1 MLRQYSSR
9 RVLAFCLWD
18 WLGSAGLLVAAAVL
32 RARLGDLPAW
42 LRDLA
47 AALDVTVG
55 GTESAASPVAAL
67 PLSLGVLIL
76 VLTLWPLVFLSFSVY
91 DGRRSPTVGAELRRV
106 FLATCAATLLLAG
119 ALFFTYREASRLLV
133 IIFFVLD
140 TALLLGS
147 RFALWGYRRV
157 TKHRHSLEH
166 RRVVVVGAGPVG
178 RKAVEQLKRCSWAGI
193 DLVGYV
199 DDDPQKQQRVYQD
212 LPVLGILDQLPQIVA
227 ANGIGAAVVAL
238 PLGAHERIVQVCRM
252 LQDLSVR
259 VHVIP
264 DLFALSFPSA
274 TLDGFGGIPV
284 IYLGQPGMHGW
295 RRVSKRAFDCAVALL
310 TLILLSPA
318 LVLIGLLIKLES
330 PGPVI
335 FRQQRVGERGQPFTM
350 LKFRSMQVG
359 SNPGA
364 HAAHVKRLIE
374 ENLKPQDL
382 SAAGSA
388 TLKMDH
394 DPRITRIGRF
404 IRKTSLDELPQLFNV
419 LRGEMSLVG
428 PRPPLPYEV
437 ESYKDWHKRR
447 LEALPGMTGWWQV
460 KGRNRVSFDE
470 MVRMDLAYIE
480 KASFWFDLRILLLT
494 PGAVV
499 SARGAG

>member
-1 MLRQYSSR
+1 MLRQYSTR
-9 RVLAFCLWD
+9 RVLSFFLVD
-18 WLGSAGLLVAAAVL
+18 WLGTLSLLLLAAAL
-32 RARLGDLPAW
+32 RARVGGLPAW
-42 LRDLA
+42 LEELVGKMG
-47 AALDVTVG
+47 VTVG
-55 GTESAASPVAAL
+55 GTPVPSYVSATLPVVPAA
-67 PLSLGVLIL
+67 LIL
-76 VLTLWPLVFLSFSVY
+76 VGLVWPLAFVSLSVY
-91 DGRRSPTVGAELRRV
+91 DGRRNPTLGVELRRV
-106 FLATCAATLLLAG
+106 FVATCAATLLLAG

-140 TALLLGS
+140 TTLLLGS
-147 RFALWGYRRV
+147 RVALWGYRRV

-178 RKAVEQLKRCSWAGI
+178 RKAVQQLKRCSWAAI

-199 DDDPQKQQRVYQD
+199 DDDPQKHERVYRG
-212 LPVLGILDQLPQIVA
+212 LPVLGALDQLPQIVA
-227 ANGIGAAVVAL
+227 ANSIGAAIVAL
-238 PLGAHERIVQVCRM
+238 PLGAHQKIVQVCRM

-264 DLFALSFPSA
+264 DLFALSFPGA

-284 IYLGQPGMHGW
+284 IYLGEPGIQGW
-295 RRVSKRAFDCAVALL
+295 RRVSKRAFDCAVATL
-310 TLILLSPA
+310 TLMVLSPA
-318 LVLIGLLIKLES
+318 LLLIAVLIKLES

-335 FRQQRVGERGQPFTM
+335 FRQERIGERGEPFTM
-350 LKFRSMQVG
+350 LKFRSMQVD

-382 SAAGSA
+382 SAGGRA
-388 TLKMDH
+388 TLKMEH

-404 IRKTSLDELPQLFNV
+404 IRKTSLDELLQLFNV

-437 ESYKDWHKRR
+437 DSYKDWHKRR

-494 PGAVV
+494 PAAVV